1 MANPQSYR
9 PSNIPEHPGVYRFY
23 NKQDKVIY
31 VGKAKSLKNRLS
43 NYFQAN
49 LATKTHRMVHE
60 AVRVDWTIVSTELEA
75 LALEFSWI
83 KQYQPKYNVQ
93 FKDDKSYPY
102 LALSLNDEYPL
113 IFITRKDKRPGLKY
127 FGPYTNAWALRNTF
141 EVLLKVFPVRSCS
154 SSNFTRAQR
163 SKRQCLLGDI
173 GKCAAPCVG
182 WISKEDH
189 KKLAERLNEFME
201 SGMENILPKL
211 HEEMSEAA
219 ANEEFER
226 AARLRDQIESFV
238 KAQKSTEGNFSDDLD
253 GDFISIYHDGFHAA
267 GSIFSMQRGSVKGS
281 RSWIVDQEMAL
292 EGQDELTALLY
303 SIYGTGAIPVPRN
316 IYINSDPADKEQLEQ
331 WLGGIGSTKVDIK
344 VPQRGEKVELL
355 ATVKRNAQYSLIQFL
370 SKRSTDAA
378 VSGKALIE
386 IEQALNLA
394 KPPLR
399 IECFDISNISGT
411 SVVASMVVFED
422 GLAKK
427 SEYRRF
433 IINTDEGFD
442 DTRAMHQVITRRLK
456 RLIDDR
462 AVDTAEVAEL
472 GGKMSK
478 FSYPPQLIVVDGG
491 AQQVNAAARAL
502 SELGITDIALCGLAK
517 RLEEV
522 WLPGSPD
529 PLILPRSSEGLYLLQ
544 RIRDEA
550 HRFAITFHRS
560 RRSKIMLESVLDE
573 IPQLGQIR
581 RGALLERF
589 GSVAAIR
596 KASREEIAAT
606 PGIGIRTASIIEEHL
621 NSITSQ
627 KVDTTTGEIISGPE
641 IINEQAVLD
650 RGKRINP

>member
-1 MANPQSYR
+1 MADPKSYR

-23 NKQDKVIY
+23 NSKDKVIY
-31 VGKAKSLKNRLS
+31 VGKAKNLKNRLS

-49 LATKTHRMVHE
+49 LATKTNRMVHE

-102 LALSLNDEYPL
+102 LALSLNDEYPM

-141 EVLLKVFPVRSCS
+141 DVLLKVFPVRSCS
-154 SSNFTRAQR
+154 SSNFSRAQR

-182 WISKEDH
+182 WISQEEH
-189 KKLAERLNEFME
+189 KKLAGRLNEFME

-211 HEEMSEAA
+211 HEEMNTAA
-219 ANEEFER
+219 DNEEFER
-226 AARLRDQIESFV
+226 AARLRDQIESFE

-281 RSWIVDQEMAL
+281 RSWIVDQEMVL

-303 SIYGTGAIPVPRN
+303 SIYGSGAIAVPRN
-316 IYINSDPADKEQLEQ
+316 IYISAEPADKEQLEQ
-331 WLGGIGSTKVDIK
+331 WLGQIGSTKVEIK

-355 ATVKRNAQYSLIQFL
+355 GTVKRNAQYSLIQYL
-370 SKRSTDAA
+370 SKRATDAA
-378 VSGKALIE
+378 VSGKALTE
-386 IEQALNLA
+386 IEEHLNL
-394 KPPLR
+394 KRTPLR

-422 GLAKK
+422 GMIKK

-433 IINTDEGFD
+433 IIDTSEGFD

-456 RLIDDR
+456 RLLDDR
-462 AVDTAEVAEL
+462 KENEAEVAEL
-472 GGKMSK
+472 GGKPSK
-478 FSYPPQLIVVDGG
+478 FAYPPQLIVVDGG
-491 AQQVNAAARAL
+491 QPQVSAAQRAL
-502 SELGITDIALCGLAK
+502 DELGITDIALCGLAK

-522 WLPGSPD
+522 WVPDSKD

-560 RRSKIMLESVLDE
+560 RRSKIMLESILDD
-573 IPQLGQIR
+573 IPQLGSAR
-581 RGALLERF
+581 RASLLERF

-596 KASREEIAAT
+596 KASVDEIAAT
-606 PGIGIRTASIIEEHL
+606 PGIGGKIASVIESYLEGI
-621 NSITSQ
+621 SAQ
-627 KVDTTTGEIISGPE
+627 KVNTETGEISD
-641 IINEQAVLD
+641 N
-650 RGKRINP
+650 

>member
-1 MANPQSYR
+1 MADPKSYR

-23 NKQDKVIY
+23 NSKDKVIY
-31 VGKAKSLKNRLS
+31 VGKAKNLKNRLS

-49 LATKTHRMVHE
+49 LATKTNRMVHE

-102 LALSLNDEYPL
+102 LALSLNDEYPM

-141 EVLLKVFPVRSCS
+141 DVLLKVFPVRSCS
-154 SSNFTRAQR
+154 SSNFSRAQR

-182 WISKEDH
+182 WISQEEH
-189 KKLAERLNEFME
+189 KKLAGRLNEFME

-211 HEEMSEAA
+211 HEEMNTAA
-219 ANEEFER
+219 DNEEFER
-226 AARLRDQIESFV
+226 AARLRDQIESFE

-281 RSWIVDQEMAL
+281 RSWIVDQEMVL

-303 SIYGTGAIPVPRN
+303 SIYGTGAIAVPRN
-316 IYINSDPADKEQLEQ
+316 IYISTEPADKEQLEQ
-331 WLGGIGSTKVDIK
+331 WLGQIGSTKVEIK

-355 ATVKRNAQYSLIQFL
+355 GTVKRNAQYSLIQYL
-370 SKRSTDAA
+370 SKRATDAA
-378 VSGKALIE
+378 VSGKALTE
-386 IEQALNLA
+386 IEEYLNL
-394 KPPLR
+394 KRTPLR

-422 GLAKK
+422 GMIKK

-433 IINTDEGFD
+433 IIDTSEGFD

-456 RLIDDR
+456 RLLDDR
-462 AVDTAEVAEL
+462 KENEAEVAEL
-472 GGKMSK
+472 GGKPSK
-478 FSYPPQLIVVDGG
+478 FAYPPQLIVVDGG
-491 AQQVNAAARAL
+491 QPQVSAAQRAL
-502 SELGITDIALCGLAK
+502 DELGITDIALCGLAK

-522 WLPGSPD
+522 WVPDSKD

-560 RRSKIMLESVLDE
+560 RRSKIMLESILDE
-573 IPQLGQIR
+573 IPQLGSAR
-581 RGALLERF
+581 RASLLERF

-596 KASREEIAAT
+596 KASVDEIAAT
-606 PGIGIRTASIIEEHL
+606 PGIGGKIASVIESYLEGI
-621 NSITSQ
+621 SAQ
-627 KVDTTTGEIISGPE
+627 KVNTETGEISD
-641 IINEQAVLD
+641 N
-650 RGKRINP
+650 

>member
-1 MANPQSYR
+1 MADPKSYR
-9 PSNIPEHPGVYRFY
+9 PSKIPEHPGVYRFY
-23 NKQDKVIY
+23 DNKDKVIY
-31 VGKAKSLKNRLS
+31 VGKAKNLKNRLS

-49 LATKTHRMVHE
+49 LATKTNRMVHE

-102 LALSLNDEYPL
+102 LALSLNDDYPM

-141 EVLLKVFPVRSCS
+141 DVLLKVFPVRSCS

-182 WISKEDH
+182 WISQEEH
-189 KKLAERLNEFME
+189 KKLAGRLNDFME

-211 HEEMSEAA
+211 HEEMDTAA

-226 AARLRDQIESFV
+226 AARLRDQIESFE
-238 KAQKSTEGNFSDDLD
+238 KAQKSTEGNFSDELD

-281 RSWIVDQEMAL
+281 RSWIVDQELVL

-303 SIYGTGAIPVPRN
+303 SIYGTGAIAVPRN
-316 IYINSDPADKEQLEQ
+316 IYMSAQPGDREQLEQ
-331 WLGGIGSTKVDIK
+331 WLGQIGSTKVEIK

-355 ATVKRNAQYSLIQFL
+355 GTVKRNAQYSLIQYL
-370 SKRSTDAA
+370 SKRATDAA
-378 VSGKALIE
+378 VSGKALTE
-386 IEQALNLA
+386 IEEHLNLGRT
-394 KPPLR
+394 PLR

-422 GLAKK
+422 GMIKK

-433 IINTDEGFD
+433 IIDTSEGFD

-456 RLIDDR
+456 RLLDDR
-462 AVDTAEVAEL
+462 KENEAEVAEL
-472 GGKMSK
+472 GGKPSK
-478 FSYPPQLIVVDGG
+478 FAYPPQLIVVDGG
-491 AQQVNAAARAL
+491 QPQVNAAQRAL
-502 SELGITDIALCGLAK
+502 DELGITDIALCGLAK

-522 WLPGSPD
+522 WIPGSKD
-529 PLILPRSSEGLYLLQ
+529 PLIFPRSSEGLYLLQ

-560 RRSKIMLESVLDE
+560 RRSKIMLESILDE
-573 IPQLGQIR
+573 IPQLGSAR
-581 RGALLERF
+581 RASLLERF

-596 KASREEIAAT
+596 KASVDEIAAT
-606 PGIGIRTASIIEEHL
+606 PGIGGKIASVIESYLEGI
-621 NSITSQ
+621 STQ
-627 KVDTTTGEIISGPE
+627 KVNTETGEISD
-641 IINEQAVLD
+641 N
-650 RGKRINP
+650 

>member
-1 MANPQSYR
+1 MADPQSYR
-9 PSNIPEHPGVYRFY
+9 PSNIPEHPGVYRFF
-23 NKQDKVIY
+23 NKADKVIY
-31 VGKAKSLKNRLS
+31 VGKAKNLKNRLS

-49 LATKTHRMVHE
+49 LATKTNRMVHE

-102 LALSLNDEYPL
+102 LAISLSDEYPM

-154 SSNFTRAQR
+154 SSNFKRAQR

-189 KKLAERLNEFME
+189 HSLALKLNDFME
-201 SGMENILPKL
+201 AGMENLLPTL
-211 HEEMSEAA
+211 HEEMQTAS

-226 AARLRDQIESFV
+226 AARLRDQIESFE
-238 KAQKSTEGNFSDDLD
+238 KAQRSTQGNFSDDLD
-253 GDFISIYHDGFHAA
+253 GDFIALYQDGFHSA
-267 GSIFSMQRGSVKGS
+267 GSIFSMQRGSIKGS

-292 EGQDELTALLY
+292 EGADIFASLLY
-303 SIYGTGAIPVPRN
+303 SIYGNGSISIPRN
-316 IYINSDPADKEQLEQ
+316 IYLNSQPENLAELEQ
-331 WLGGIGSTKVDIK
+331 WLSGINGSRVEIK
-344 VPQRGEKVELL
+344 VPQRGDKVELL
-355 ATVKRNAQYSLIQFL
+355 ETVKRNAQYSLIQYV
-370 SKRSTDAA
+370 SKRATDAA
-378 VSGKALIE
+378 VSGKALTE
-386 IEQALNLA
+386 IEEMLSLNRT
-394 KPPLR
+394 PLR

-422 GLAKK
+422 GLPKK

-433 IINTDEGFD
+433 IIDTSEGWD

-456 RLIDDR
+456 RMLDDR
-462 AVDTAEVAEL
+462 NVDLAEVSET
-472 GGKMSK
+472 GGRISK
-478 FSYPPQLIVVDGG
+478 FAYPPALIVVDGG
-491 AQQVNAAARAL
+491 KPQVSAAQRAL

-522 WLPGSPD
+522 WLPNNAD
-529 PLILPRSSEGLYLLQ
+529 PLIFPRNSEGLYLLQ

-560 RRSKIMLESVLDE
+560 RRSKVMLESLLDE
-573 IPQLGQIR
+573 IPGLGSAR
-581 RGALLERF
+581 RTALLDRF
-589 GSVAAIR
+589 GSVTAIR
-596 KASREEIAAT
+596 KATELELAAT
-606 PGIGIRTASIIEEHL
+606 PGIGEKLAET
-621 NSITSQ
+621 ITQSLAQ
-627 KVDTTTGEIISGPE
+627 IGKGEAVNMTTGEITG
-641 IINEQAVLD
+641 A
-650 RGKRINP
+650 

>member
-1 MANPQSYR
+1 MADPHSYR
-9 PSNIPEHPGVYRFY
+9 PASIPEHPGVYRFY
-23 NKQDKVIY
+23 NKQEKVIY
-31 VGKAKSLKNRLS
+31 VGKAKNLKNRLS

-49 LATKTHRMVHE
+49 LATKTYRMVHE

-102 LALSLNDEYPL
+102 LALSLNDEYPM

-173 GKCAAPCVG
+173 GKCAAPCVD
-182 WISKEDH
+182 WISKEEH

-211 HEEMSEAA
+211 HEEMNSAA

-226 AARLRDQIESFV
+226 AARLRDQIESFE

-281 RSWIVDQEMAL
+281 RSWIVDQEMVL

-303 SIYGTGAIPVPRN
+303 SIYGSGAIAVPRN
-316 IYINSDPADKEQLEQ
+316 IYINAEPSDKEQLEQ
-331 WLGGIGSTKVDIK
+331 WLGLIGSTKVEIK

-355 ATVKRNAQYSLIQFL
+355 DTVKRNAQYSLIQYL
-370 SKRSTDAA
+370 SKRATDAA
-378 VSGKALIE
+378 VSGKALTE
-386 IEQALNLA
+386 IEERLNLGRT
-394 KPPLR
+394 PLR

-422 GLAKK
+422 GMIKK

-433 IINTDEGFD
+433 IIDTSEGFD
-442 DTRAMHQVITRRLK
+442 DTRAMHQVISRRLK
-456 RLIDDR
+456 RLLDDR
-462 AVDTAEVAEL
+462 KENEAEVAEL
-472 GGKMSK
+472 GGKPSK
-478 FSYPPQLIVVDGG
+478 FAYPPQLIVVDGG
-491 AQQVNAAARAL
+491 QPQVNAAQRAL
-502 SELGITDIALCGLAK
+502 DELGIKDIALCGLAK

-522 WLPGSPD
+522 WIPGSRD

-560 RRSKIMLESVLDE
+560 RRSKVMLESVLDQ
-573 IPQLGQIR
+573 IPQLGSAR
-581 RGALLERF
+581 RASLLERF
-589 GSVAAIR
+589 GSVAAIK
-596 KASREEIAAT
+596 KASVDDIAAT
-606 PGIGIRTASIIEEHL
+606 PGIGSKIASIIESHL
-621 NSITSQ
+621 SSIASQ
-627 KVDTTTGEIISGPE
+627 GINMETGEILE
-641 IINEQAVLD
+641 N
-650 RGKRINP
+650 K

>member
-1 MANPQSYR
+1 MADPKSYR

-23 NKQDKVIY
+23 NSKDKIIY
-31 VGKAKSLKNRLS
+31 VGKAKNLKNRLS

-49 LATKTHRMVHE
+49 LATKTNRMVHE

-102 LALSLNDEYPL
+102 LALSLNDEYPM

-141 EVLLKVFPVRSCS
+141 DVLLKVFPVRSCS
-154 SSNFTRAQR
+154 SSNFSRAQR

-182 WISKEDH
+182 WISQEDH
-189 KKLAERLNEFME
+189 KKLAGRLNEFME

-211 HEEMSEAA
+211 HEEMNTAA

-226 AARLRDQIESFV
+226 AARLRDQIESFE

-267 GSIFSMQRGSVKGS
+267 GSIFSMHRGSVKGS
-281 RSWIVDQEMAL
+281 RSWIVDQEMVL
-292 EGQDELTALLY
+292 EGQDEVTALLY
-303 SIYGTGAIPVPRN
+303 SIYGTGAIAVPRN
-316 IYINSDPADKEQLEQ
+316 IYISSDPADKEQLEQ
-331 WLGGIGSTKVDIK
+331 WLGQIGSTKVEIK
-344 VPQRGEKVELL
+344 APQRGEKLELL
-355 ATVKRNAQYSLIQFL
+355 QTVKRNAQYSLIQYL
-370 SKRSTDAA
+370 SKRATDAA
-378 VSGKALIE
+378 VSGRALTE
-386 IEQALNLA
+386 IEEHLNLQRT
-394 KPPLR
+394 PLR

-422 GLAKK
+422 GMIKK

-433 IINTDEGFD
+433 IIDTSEGFD

-456 RLIDDR
+456 RLLDDR
-462 AVDTAEVAEL
+462 KENEAEVAEL
-472 GGKMSK
+472 GGKPSK
-478 FSYPPQLIVVDGG
+478 FAYPPQLIVVDGG
-491 AQQVNAAARAL
+491 QPQVNAAQRAL
-502 SELGITDIALCGLAK
+502 DELGITDIALCGLAK

-522 WLPGSPD
+522 WVPGSKD

-560 RRSKIMLESVLDE
+560 RRSKIMLESILDE
-573 IPQLGQIR
+573 IPQLGSAR
-581 RGALLERF
+581 RASLLEHF

-596 KASREEIAAT
+596 KASVEEIAAT
-606 PGIGIRTASIIEEHL
+606 PGIGGKIASLIESHL
-621 NSITSQ
+621 ESISSQ
-627 KVDTTTGEIISGPE
+627 KVNAETGEISD
-641 IINEQAVLD
+641 N
-650 RGKRINP
+650 

>member
-1 MANPQSYR
+1 MADPKSYR
-9 PSNIPEHPGVYRFY
+9 PSKIPEHPGVYRFY
-23 NKQDKVIY
+23 DNKDKVIY
-31 VGKAKSLKNRLS
+31 VGKAKNLKNRLS

-49 LATKTHRMVHE
+49 LATKTNRMVHE

-102 LALSLNDEYPL
+102 LALSLNDDYPM

-141 EVLLKVFPVRSCS
+141 DVLLKVFPVRSCS
-154 SSNFTRAQR
+154 SSNFSRAQR

-182 WISKEDH
+182 WISQEEH
-189 KKLAERLNEFME
+189 KKLAGRLNEFME

-211 HEEMSEAA
+211 HEEMDTAA

-226 AARLRDQIESFV
+226 AARLRDQIESFE
-238 KAQKSTEGNFSDDLD
+238 KAQKSTEGNFSDELD

-281 RSWIVDQEMAL
+281 RSWIVDQELVL

-303 SIYGTGAIPVPRN
+303 SIYGTGAIAVPRN
-316 IYINSDPADKEQLEQ
+316 IYMSAQPGDREQLEQ
-331 WLGGIGSTKVDIK
+331 WLGQIGSTKVEIK

-355 ATVKRNAQYSLIQFL
+355 GTVKRNAQYSLIQYL
-370 SKRSTDAA
+370 SKRATDAA
-378 VSGKALIE
+378 VSGKALTE
-386 IEQALNLA
+386 IEEHLNLGRT
-394 KPPLR
+394 PLR

-422 GLAKK
+422 GMIKK

-433 IINTDEGFD
+433 IIDTSEGFD

-456 RLIDDR
+456 RLLDDR
-462 AVDTAEVAEL
+462 KENEAEVAEL
-472 GGKMSK
+472 GGKPSK
-478 FSYPPQLIVVDGG
+478 FAYPPQLIVVDGG
-491 AQQVNAAARAL
+491 QPQVNAAQRAL
-502 SELGITDIALCGLAK
+502 DELGITDIALCGLAK

-522 WLPGSPD
+522 WIPGSKD

-560 RRSKIMLESVLDE
+560 RRSKIMLESILDE
-573 IPQLGQIR
+573 IPQLGSAR
-581 RGALLERF
+581 RASLLERF

-596 KASREEIAAT
+596 KASVDEIAAT
-606 PGIGIRTASIIEEHL
+606 PGIGGKIASVIESYLEGI
-621 NSITSQ
+621 STQ
-627 KVDTTTGEIISGPE
+627 KVNTETGEISD
-641 IINEQAVLD
+641 N
-650 RGKRINP
+650 

>member
-1 MANPQSYR
+1 MADPQSYR

-31 VGKAKSLKNRLS
+31 VGKAKNLKNRLS

-102 LALSLNDEYPL
+102 LALSLNDDYPM

-154 SSNFTRAQR
+154 SANFTRAQR

-182 WISKEDH
+182 WISQEDH
-189 KKLAERLNEFME
+189 KQLAQRLNEFME

-211 HEEMSEAA
+211 HEEMNAAA

-226 AARLRDQIESFV
+226 AARVRDQIESFE

-281 RSWIVDQEMAL
+281 RSWIVDQEMVL

-303 SIYGTGAIPVPRN
+303 SIYGGGAIAVPRN
-316 IYINSDPADKEQLEQ
+316 IYINADPADKEQLEQ
-331 WLGGIGSTKVDIK
+331 WLGTIGSTKVEIK

-355 ATVKRNAQYSLIQFL
+355 NTVKRNAQYSLIQYL
-370 SKRSTDAA
+370 SKRATDAA
-378 VSGKALIE
+378 VSGKALTE
-386 IEQALNLA
+386 IEEHLNLGRT
-394 KPPLR
+394 PLR

-422 GLAKK
+422 GMVKK

-433 IINTDEGFD
+433 IIDTSEGFD

-456 RLIDDR
+456 RLLDDR
-462 AVDTAEVAEL
+462 KENEAEVAEL
-472 GGKMSK
+472 GGKPSK
-478 FSYPPQLIVVDGG
+478 FAYPPQLIVVDGG
-491 AQQVNAAARAL
+491 QPQVNAAQRAL
-502 SELGITDIALCGLAK
+502 DELGITDIALCGLAK

-522 WLPGSPD
+522 WMPGSKD
-529 PLILPRSSEGLYLLQ
+529 PLILPRNSEGLYLLQ

-560 RRSKIMLESVLDE
+560 RRSKVMLESILDE
-573 IPQLGQIR
+573 IPQLGSAR
-581 RGALLERF
+581 RAALLDRF

-596 KASREEIAAT
+596 KASVEDIGAT
-606 PGIGIRTASIIEEHL
+606 PGIGSKIASIIESHL
-621 NSITSQ
+621 STISTQAINTE
-627 KVDTTTGEIISGPE
+627 TGEIVE
-641 IINEQAVLD
+641 N
-650 RGKRINP
+650 K